1 LNLDEDVYEKYKLA
15 GRIAAD
21 ARDYGADLI
30 KPGIS
35 FLEIAN
41 IVESKILDEGA
52 GLSFPV
58 NISRN
63 EIAAH
68 YSPRHDDK
76 SVFKKGDVI
85 KLDVGSHLD
94 GYIADTAVTVEVET
108 HEYSD
113 MIKASSDALDKAISL
128 MKADVYLSEIGK
140 AIEEIIKS
148 YGYKPID
155 NLTGHSLEQYQLHS
169 GMSVPNVSNML
180 NKVKPRVGD
189 VLAIEPFAT
198 DGGGHVISGNGSS
211 IYMCERSFRSRV
223 IRDNRSKIL
232 FNKMK
237 NEFKTLPFAERW
249 SEKLFPNSNFVLKR
263 LSYLGL
269 VRQYPQLV
277 EMNGGIITQKEH
289 TVIVTEDGCEV
300 TTYEK
305 GHKVIT

>member
-1 LNLDEDVYEKYKLA
+1 MDDDVYEKYKRAGKILA
-15 GRIAAD
+15 E
-21 ARDYGADLI
+21 ARDYGAGLI

-35 FLEIAN
+35 FLEVAN
-41 IVESKILDEGA
+41 SVESKILDEGA

-68 YSPRHDDK
+68 YSPRHDAK
-76 SVFKKGDVI
+76 LVFKKGDVI
-85 KLDVGSHLD
+85 KLDVGSYVD
-94 GYIADTAVTVEVET
+94 GYIADTAVTVEIET
-108 HEYSD
+108 HKYDD

-128 MKADVYLSEIGK
+128 MKADVSLSEIGK
-140 AIEEIIKS
+140 AIEETIKS

-155 NLTGHSLEQYQLHS
+155 NLTGHSLERYQLHS
-169 GMSVPNVSNML
+169 GMSVPNVSNMF
-180 NKVKPRVGD
+180 NKIKPKAGD

-198 DGGGHVISGNGSS
+198 NGGGHIISGNGSN
-211 IYMCERSFRSRV
+211 IYVCERSFRSRA

-249 SEKLFPNSNFVLKR
+249 SEKLFPNSDLVLRR

-269 VRQYPQLV
+269 IRQYPQLI
-277 EMNGGIITQKEH
+277 EINGGIITQKEH

-305 GHKVIT
+305 GHKVTA

>member
-1 LNLDEDVYEKYKLA
+1 VDDDIYEKYKRA
-15 GRIAAD
+15 GEIAAK
-21 ARDYGADLI
+21 AREYGVDLI
-30 KPGIS
+30 KTGIS
-35 FLEIAN
+35 FLDVAN
-41 IVESKILDEGA
+41 RVESKILDEGA

-76 SVFKKGDVI
+76 LVFKKGDVI

-108 HEYSD
+108 HKYRD
-113 MIKASSDALDKAISL
+113 MIKASSAALDKAISL
-128 MKADVYLSEIGK
+128 IKAEVSFSEIGK
-140 AIEEIIKS
+140 KIEEVIKS
-148 YGYKPID
+148 YGYKSID
-155 NLTGHSLEQYQLHS
+155 NLTGHSLERYQLHS
-169 GMSVPNVSNML
+169 GMSVPNVSNMFSRF
-180 NKVKPRVGD
+180 KPRAGD

-198 DGGGHVISGNGSS
+198 DGGGHVISGNGSN

-223 IRDNRSKIL
+223 VRDNRSKVL
-232 FNKMK
+232 FNKIK

-249 SEKLFPNSNFVLKR
+249 FEKLVPNNNLVLRR

-269 VRQYPQLV
+269 VKQYPQLV

-305 GHKVIT
+305 GHKVTT